1 MAFDPKQQIVDD
13 LLKELPIGGE
23 VEVNLPS
30 KNFCYKLIDPS
41 KPITIRPMTF
51 EDEKLIASSKGKSDP
66 IGVILSRCVT
76 NIPVHELFPVDKL
89 FLLLKLREISYGD
102 EYNCSI
108 SCPYCSTDNKLK
120 VNLSELPVIYAEE
133 GMTDKVEVDLPVIKR
148 KMLVRLP
155 RSKDEPYLSDLEKIS
170 SNLWR
175 FIEKIDNYDDKV
187 IISKVIEK
195 LPVKDIKTITNAL
208 KMDIGVQTK
217 ISIDCAACKKGSTHE
232 LPITSSFFDVN

>member
-1 MAFDPKQQIVDD
+1 MTFDPKQQIVDD

-23 VEVNLPS
+23 VEVGLPS
-30 KNFCYKLIDPS
+30 RNLCYKLLDS
-41 KPITIRPMTF
+41 TKPITIRPMTF

-66 IGVILSRCVT
+66 IGLILSRCVS
-76 NIPVHELFPVDKL
+76 NIQVHELFPVDKL

-108 SCPYCSTDNKLK
+108 SCPYCSTDNKVKL
-120 VNLSELPVIYAEE
+120 NLSELPVVYAEDTL
-133 GMTDKVEVDLPVIKR
+133 TDRVEVSLPVIK
-148 KMLVRLP
+148 KKVLLRLP
-155 RSKDEPYLSDLEKIS
+155 RSKDEPYLSDLDKIS

-187 IISKVIEK
+187 IISKVIDK

-208 KMDIGVQTK
+208 KMDIGVKTK
-217 ISIDCAACKKGSTHE
+217 ISIDCAACKRGSTHE
-232 LPITSSFFDVN
+232 LPITANFFDVN